1 MYTLFLFVCYN
12 ENIGEENMKFKD
24 FWDNAQATYST
35 NGEEYSSWL
44 DKYAERFSMCETKVL
59 DLGCGIGYDSEYL
72 TKKGLEVIAGDFSE
86 VALRRLRERVP
97 NVKTIILDISEPL
110 PFEDSSFDLII
121 ADLSLHYFDEKTT
134 GKIMG
139 EIKRILTSRGCL
151 LARVNSIYDVNHG
164 AGDGEKL
171 EENYYFVGGYNKR
184 FFTLVDAK
192 KFFSIIGKVEANEE
206 NMSRYNKPKMVIE
219 VEAEKQ

>member
-1 MYTLFLFVCYN
+1 
-12 ENIGEENMKFKD
+12 MKFKD

-44 DKYAERFSMCETKVL
+44 DKYAERFLMCETKVL

-72 TKKGLEVIAGDFSE
+72 TKKGLEVIACDFSE

-184 FFTLVDAK
+184 FFTLEDAK
-192 KFFSIIGKVEANEE
+192 KFFSIIGNVKANEE

-219 VEAEKQ
+219 VEVEKQ